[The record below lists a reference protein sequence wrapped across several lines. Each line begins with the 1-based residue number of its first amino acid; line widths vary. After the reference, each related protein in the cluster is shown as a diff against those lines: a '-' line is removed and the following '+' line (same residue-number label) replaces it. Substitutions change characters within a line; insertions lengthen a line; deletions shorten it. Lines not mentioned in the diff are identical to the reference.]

1 MKALDGKK
9 IPQANVAQAATSVH
23 HKPLKN
29 KKQPMS
35 KKAGVMTMTHI
46 GQTTGQVMNPTMDTT
61 EITPK
66 VIGIGHT
73 LLPLRN

>member
-1 MKALDGKK
+1 
-9 IPQANVAQAATSVH
+9 
-23 HKPLKN
+23 
-29 KKQPMS
+29 
-35 KKAGVMTMTHI
+35 MTHI
-46 GQTTGQVMNPTMDTT
+46 GQMTGQVMNPTMDTT